1 MKSSSELFP
10 VALLSAEYKEG
21 VYEDVYSL
29 KPNNSV
35 DKTVEIALVRLHT
48 EQCRQSRPILLIHD
62 AFHNHWQWLDY
73 GLGGAAG
80 RLARDGFDVW
90 LLDWRGHGLS
100 SRNKSPRL
108 NTLKEMARHD
118 LPAVIAFIEESTG
131 EHPALVARGLGCEM
145 VSLALAGGTPV
156 PEAVFMHPPMLPPSR
171 LCWLPGLKFARRL
184 KYGKRR
190 WLKGDGEEPEPRQL
204 FTELLSKQGWFGRWV
219 DASGEPVRPALQQ
232 AVGRIHWVFSPG
244 RVPTWLNRLQVN
256 RNRVFEAVDSD
267 GDWAH
272 WMPETWASRT
282 TVPERAAADVSPDE
296 ARL

>member
-1 MKSSSELFP
+1 M
-10 VALLSAEYKEG
+10 SAEYKEG

-35 DKTVEIALVRLHT
+35 DTTVEIALVRLHT

-73 GLGGAAG
+73 GLGGVAG
-80 RLARDGFDVW
+80 RLAREGFDVW
-90 LLDWRGHGLS
+90 LMDWRGHGLS
-100 SRNKSPRL
+100 SRNQRPGL
-108 NTLKEMARHD
+108 NTLKEMAHHD

-131 EHPALVARGLGCEM
+131 DHPALAARGLACEM

-156 PEAVFMHPPMLPPSR
+156 PEGVFIHPPMLVPSR
-171 LCWLPGLKFARRL
+171 LCWVPGVKLARRL
-184 KYGKRR
+184 KYWRRR
-190 WLKGDGEEPEPRQL
+190 WLKGEGEEPEPRQL

-219 DASGEPVRPALQQ
+219 GASGEPVRPALLQ
-232 AVGRIHWVFSPG
+232 AVGRIRWVFSPG
-244 RVPTWLNRLQVN
+244 KVPRWLNRLQVN
-256 RNRVFEAVDSD
+256 RNRVFEAASPD
-267 GDWAH
+267 GDWSR

-282 TVPERAAADVSPDE
+282 SVPAREAAGINPDE